1 LLSFLDAAALK
12 ECVKQLDRCYEL
24 KPFQYLFGDVDEEEE
39 DQDDII
45 EEEEEEE
52 EEVDDDDD
60 DDDDDG
66 VVSPSRRK
74 SNQKK
79 EKEGKRQQRRRGS
92 SKEEAAFCPPC
103 DGSLYFVREGSV
115 VLSIGTQS
123 PGYGMSEEDY
133 IGFDASTHTKKNLR
147 KSSGKARN
155 KSVKQ
160 SFDTVLQKGDSV
172 WYTLTL
178 KK

>member
-24 KPFQYLFGDVDEEEE
+24 KPFQYLFGDVDEEDEEEE

-45 EEEEEEE
+45 EEEEE
-52 EEVDDDDD
+52 V